1 MAYPK
6 KMKGWRTIVVEGQ
19 TFRWKFES
27 DENTGWILV
36 RRDESGSANVK
47 IEIPGTKDPWINI
60 RDEESLKFV
69 PVTPAIVSDLIRTS
83 LKLESL

>member
-1 MAYPK
+1 MALPK
-6 KMKGWRTIVVEGQ
+6 KLKGWRKINVDGQ
-19 TFRWKFES
+19 VFRWKFES

-36 RRDESGSANVK
+36 RRDQSGSANVK

-60 RDEESLKFV
+60 RDEESHKFV

-83 LKLESL
+83 LTLESL